1 MMKKF
6 LSLGVLVAALAVV
19 AGCDEKK
26 TTGGPVTK
34 VTPTSTAGTGGAGG
48 AGAGTGTH

>member
-19 AGCDEKK
+19 AGCDDKK
-26 TTGGPVTK
+26 TTGGTVQKATTTMPG
-34 VTPTSTAGTGGAGG
+34 PAGG
-48 AGAGTGTH
+48 TGAGTGTH